1 MRTFKSAKKRAK
13 SAFTNKSAQKSTLKS
28 TFGSSEPIC
37 LEVVLRLPPFF
48 IIQTSNPFRVKVKN
62 VEYILG
68 FQFRLLCVKKY
79 LAWGHHD
86 ESQARPSRFLYD
98 MLRYESMKSAWW
110 LLAVICSHFHTK
122 RNLNNISKLG
132 GFIFHLLLQ
141 ADVKRAAENKSNPG
155 SLLKMVQLERALT
168 WSQTTGPCCFPI
180 PL

>member
-1 MRTFKSAKKRAK
+1 M
-13 SAFTNKSAQKSTLKS
+13 
-28 TFGSSEPIC
+28 C
-37 LEVVLRLPPFF
+37 
-48 IIQTSNPFRVKVKN
+48 
-62 VEYILG
+62 
-68 FQFRLLCVKKY
+68 KKY

-110 LLAVICSHFHTK
+110 LLAVICSHLHTK

-155 SLLKMVQLERALT
+155 SLFKNGAARASSYLESNHGSLLLPHPALT
-168 WSQTTGPCCFPI
+168 ACRSARLLTALTSKSLVGSFYWTCCSDESLNSLCIWPHK
-180 PL
+180 P